1 MFPVGLVGKFG
12 LSSPVIFR
20 GALHAF
26 YDSYDAGRTFKLD
39 MAGFAVNLEYFRYL
53 AKVFRFNNILYFP
66 LRSVSLARNVSYIS
80 MPNIRGHE
88 EDDFL
93 KMLDIRVSELEVKTV
108 RVEL

>member
-1 MFPVGLVGKFG
+1 MGKFG

-26 YDSYDAGRTFKLD
+26 YDSYDSGRTFKLD
-39 MAGFAVNLEYFRYL
+39 MAGFAVNLEYFRYIICL
-53 AKVFRFNNILYFP
+53 ANILFRLKNILYFSP
-66 LRSVSLARNVSYIS
+66 RSVSLAKNVSYIS

-93 KMLDIRVSELEVKTV
+93 KMLDIKVSELEVKPDC
-108 RVEL
+108 VEL